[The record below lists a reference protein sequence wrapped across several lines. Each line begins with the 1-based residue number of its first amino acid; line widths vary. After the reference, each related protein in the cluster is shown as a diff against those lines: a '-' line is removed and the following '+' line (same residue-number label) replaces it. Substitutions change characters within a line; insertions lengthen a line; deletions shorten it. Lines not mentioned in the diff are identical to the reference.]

1 MRYVKEKWFEKDNM
15 SEILKEHGI
24 PIYPTI
30 IMH

>member
-15 SEILKEHGI
+15 SEILKERGI